1 MWPQTPAGLGCGWAP
16 LLPAG
21 LDSPVRDGL
30 NRRPGLEMA
39 GPVPSLLTPA
49 VAVTYGLKRRPGWGL
64 VWLGS
69 ASPCPP

>member
-1 MWPQTPAGLGCGWAP
+1 MADAP

-39 GPVPSLLTPA
+39 GLVPSLPTPT

-69 ASPCPP
+69 APPCPP